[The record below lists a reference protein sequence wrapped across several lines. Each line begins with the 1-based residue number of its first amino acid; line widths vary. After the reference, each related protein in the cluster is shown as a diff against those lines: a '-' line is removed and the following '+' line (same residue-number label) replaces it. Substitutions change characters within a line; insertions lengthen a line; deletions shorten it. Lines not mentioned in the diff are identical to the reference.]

1 MKDLD
6 FTKVKATQ
14 TSCFGFLSQRKSYW
28 REERKRPCEELG
40 SLQHPS

>member
-14 TSCFGFLSQRKSYW
+14 ASCFGFLSQSYW
-28 REERKRPCEELG
+28 TEGKKRPCEELG
-40 SLQHPS
+40 FLQHPS